1 MICPNCNTECRES
14 DGFCYCCG
22 APLRIPHSSQKGKHT
37 IPILILIGLSVLG
50 IILFFAIPMTTPT
63 NDTPW
68 FTVQQGVLYFDESL
82 YTGSSEL
89 VVPESIQGQTVTDLS
104 LGCFKDCTTLTTV
117 ILPDT
122 IEIIGESAFSGC
134 TSLRGI
140 FIPEGVVYIGAGAFY
155 GCTSLEAITIP
166 ATVTF
171 IGGRCFENCEK
182 LYYIL
187 YNGEFTAWEA
197 LYNQHINIKT
207 HIYCTDG
214 PHLHR

>member
-1 MICPNCNTECRES
+1 MICPNCQTDCREG
-14 DGFCYCCG
+14 DGFCYSCG
-22 APLRIPHSSQKGKHT
+22 APLRIPKQPKKGKHS

-50 IILFFAIPMTTPT
+50 IILFFAIPMTAPT

-68 FTVQQGVLYFDESL
+68 FTVEQGVLYFNESL
-82 YTGSSEL
+82 YTGNNEL
-89 VVPESIQGQTVTDLS
+89 VVPETVQGQTVTSLS
-104 LGCFKDCTTLTTV
+104 LGCFKNCTGLTTV

-122 IEIIGESAFSGC
+122 IEIIGESAFQGC

-140 FIPEGVVYIGAGAFY
+140 FIPEGVTYLGAGAFH
-155 GCTSLEAITIP
+155 GCSALEAITVP
-166 ATVTF
+166 SSVTF

-187 YNGEFTAWEA
+187 YNGEFASWQA
-197 LYNQHINIKT
+197 LYDQHINIKT

-214 PHLHR
+214 THLHR